1 MTRVSPQPVVV
12 PTGPPAVAASLL
24 DTVRDLRRD
33 LQRTR
38 FPLEIPDAGWA
49 REERARLLDQLADHV
64 LPRLEQAATPAVV
77 VAAGST
83 GAGKSTLVNS
93 LVGSE
98 VSVAGVLR
106 PTTRRP

>member
-1 MTRVSPQPVVV
+1 MTRVSLQPVVDL
-12 PTGPPAVAASLL
+12 TGPATVAASLL

-33 LQRTR
+33 LRRTR
-38 FPLEIPDAGWA
+38 FPLEIPGA
-49 REERARLLDQLADHV
+49 RSARDERARLLDQLTDHL

-106 PTTRRP
+106 